1 MNILDYIDLKR
12 KEFEDLESESQ
23 LQLLNN
29 KNIIEKL
36 SAQMIEF
43 TAEEDPNRFF
53 LPEAEEPYEDEL
65 EKLQKRIDDIKSE
78 NKVLEENIKKIRL
91 ELKIIDELELP
102 EPMGKEDKDITT
114 DDNISIGENKDTT
127 TDDNIP
133 IGENNVFI
141 ADNPELKNQLE
152 FCMKIAELDGHRCRL
167 ELRQILEKLE
177 NVSRETFSEK

>member
-12 KEFEDLESESQ
+12 KEFEALENESQ

-53 LPEAEEPYEDEL
+53 LPEAEEPYEEER
-65 EKLQKRIDDIKSE
+65 EKLQKRIDDIKAE
-78 NKVLEENIKKIRL
+78 NKALEENIKKIRL

-102 EPMGKEDKDITT
+102 EPIGK
-114 DDNISIGENKDTT
+114 ENKDIT

-141 ADNPELKNQLE
+141 SDNPELRNQLE
-152 FCMKIAELDGHRCRL
+152 FCMEIAELDGHRCRL
-167 ELRQILEKLE
+167 ELRKILEELE

>member
-12 KEFEDLESESQ
+12 KEFESLENESQ

-53 LPEAEEPYEDEL
+53 LPEAEAPYEEER
-65 EKLQKRIDDIKSE
+65 EKLQKRIDDIKEE
-78 NKVLEENIKKIRL
+78 NKTLEENIKKIRL

-102 EPMGKEDKDITT
+102 EPMEKDEDTKP
-114 DDNISIGENKDTT
+114 
-127 TDDNIP
+127 DDNIP

-141 ADNPELKNQLE
+141 ADNPELRNQLE
-152 FCMKIAELDGHRCRL
+152 FCMEIAELDGHRCRL
-167 ELRQILEKLE
+167 ELRKILEELE

>member
-12 KEFEDLESESQ
+12 KEFEELESESQ

-78 NKVLEENIKKIRL
+78 NKALEENIKKIRL

-114 DDNISIGENKDTT
+114 DDN
-127 TDDNIP
+127 DNIP
-133 IGENNVFI
+133 IAGNNEVYI
-141 ADNPELKNQLE
+141 LENPELKNQLE

>member
-1 MNILDYIDLKR
+1 MNILDYIDLRR
-12 KEFEDLESESQ
+12 KEFEELESESQ

-43 TAEEDPNRFF
+43 TEEEDPNRFF
-53 LPEAEEPYEDEL
+53 LPEAEEPYVEEL
-65 EKLQKRIDDIKSE
+65 EKLQKKIEDIKAE
-78 NKVLEENIKKIRL
+78 NKVLEENIKKFRL

-102 EPMGKEDKDITT
+102 EPTGKEDKDI
-114 DDNISIGENKDTT
+114 IT

-133 IGENNVFI
+133 IAENNEVFLLE
-141 ADNPELKNQLE
+141 NPELRNQLE

-167 ELRQILEKLE
+167 ELRQILAKLE